1 MGLAGPSLR
10 IKRRGGNPRHNT
22 PSEECSRRQII
33 ITLER
38 AARFNYLFAIN
49 ALSTGG
55 WVRRPFFRGARA
67 CALII
72 WDGGIV
78 MLLQR
83 VRARRAL

>member
-10 IKRRGGNPRHNT
+10 IKRRGLIPRNNT
-22 PSEECSRRQII
+22 EECSRRQII

-83 VRARRAL
+83 VRARGAL